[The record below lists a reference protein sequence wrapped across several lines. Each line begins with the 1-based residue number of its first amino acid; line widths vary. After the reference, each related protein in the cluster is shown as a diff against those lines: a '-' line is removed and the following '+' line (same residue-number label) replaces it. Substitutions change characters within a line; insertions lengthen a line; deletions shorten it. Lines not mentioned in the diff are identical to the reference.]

1 MYKLII
7 ILGFLFLFYNIS
19 FAQSSIS
26 SESQICISCHE
37 MVTPGIVKDW
47 KVGVHSKI
55 TLKEALSKD
64 SLSRKVNSSPSF
76 KNKIET

>member
-1 MYKLII
+1 MYVII
-7 ILGFLFLFYNIS
+7 KILGFLFLFYNIS

-26 SESQICISCHE
+26 PESQVCISCHE

-47 KVGVHSKI
+47 KAGVHSKV

-64 SLSRKVNSSPSF
+64 SL
-76 KNKIET
+76 